1 MQDTGATRNRRTE
14 NGPSGTPAPT
24 ECMTGATAEQPRAV
38 GDAGPYGGIDEST
51 PVLGGAPMRAVGD
64 AGPYGVQERERGKR
78 GRVNPARGIKHRSRN
93 GVFRMRVIFTCG
105 GTAGHVNPALA
116 LAGLMRQRDPQT
128 AVLFVGTPDGMER
141 ELVAKAGYD
150 YAAVEVDSFRR
161 SMRPEAMRHNLHAA
175 GALARS
181 GPAAKAILR
190 EFRPDLVVGTGGYA
204 SFPMVKAAARA
215 HIPTAVHESNS
226 VPGLTTRMLEEYA
239 DVIMVGFEDCRQHY
253 RHPERIMVTGTPVR
267 GDFFEKTPLE
277 ARQNLA
283 FDDGRPVVVS
293 FWGSLGASHM
303 NEAMLDMFEKE
314 RENGFPFHHVHA
326 VGKSGWETMETAL
339 RQRELALC
347 PDLDVRQYIYNMATV
362 MRAADLV
369 ICRAGAS
376 TISEL
381 TALGMPAIM
390 VPSPY
395 VTNNHQEKNARL
407 LEAHGG
413 ARVLLESEANGA
425 ALYDSA
431 ADILRSPETQA
442 RMKQGMAQLGIP
454 DAAER
459 IYDTVMAL
467 VR

>member
-1 MQDTGATRNRRTE
+1 M
-14 NGPSGTPAPT
+14 
-24 ECMTGATAEQPRAV
+24 
-38 GDAGPYGGIDEST
+38 
-51 PVLGGAPMRAVGD
+51 
-64 AGPYGVQERERGKR
+64 
-78 GRVNPARGIKHRSRN
+78 
-93 GVFRMRVIFTCG
+93 
-105 GTAGHVNPALA
+105 
-116 LAGLMRQRDPQT
+116 
-128 AVLFVGTPDGMER
+128 
-141 ELVAKAGYD
+141 
-150 YAAVEVDSFRR
+150 
-161 SMRPEAMRHNLHAA
+161 
-175 GALARS
+175 
-181 GPAAKAILR
+181 
-190 EFRPDLVVGTGGYA
+190 
-204 SFPMVKAAARA
+204 
-215 HIPTAVHESNS
+215 
-226 VPGLTTRMLEEYA
+226 PGLTTRMLEEYA

-253 RHPERIMVTGTPVR
+253 RHPEHIMVTGTPVR

-381 TALGMPAIM
+381 TTLGMPAIM

-425 ALYDSA
+425 ALYDAA